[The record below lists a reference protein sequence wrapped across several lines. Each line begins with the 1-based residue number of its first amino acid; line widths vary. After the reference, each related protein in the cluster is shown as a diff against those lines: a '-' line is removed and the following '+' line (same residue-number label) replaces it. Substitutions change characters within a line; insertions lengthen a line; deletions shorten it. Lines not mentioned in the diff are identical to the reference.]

1 MHTRLFNPLT
11 HYCFFFL
18 PSLYQSQFMGG
29 VGTPGVLVVKKRLLQ
44 NAVPAAPGG
53 GTVFFVT
60 EGSHRYLQV
69 IYNM

>member
-1 MHTRLFNPLT
+1 MHTYLFNALNPPFLL
-11 HYCFFFL
+11 FL

-60 EGSHRYLQV
+60 DESHRYLQV
-69 IYNM
+69 